1 MSPDAASGARLVLVV
16 DDDPAMRRF
25 LEIVLRRAGFD
36 VETAESGAAAV
47 AALMPASPEAT
58 PPVHA
63 DLVLL
68 DAMLPDIRGYDLAR
82 RLVAEPATARI
93 PICFLT
99 GAVHGRIRAD
109 AGIACVVKPSTPAQ
123 LVGTLEGILDDQ
135 REFEPQARREAV
147 DRVEALSLL

>member
-1 MSPDAASGARLVLVV
+1 MSSDLASGVRRVLVV

-36 VETAESGAAAV
+36 VAAAENGAAAV
-47 AALMPASPEAT
+47 AALVPRSPGSS
-58 PPVHA
+58 PPVRA
-63 DLVLL
+63 DAVLL

-82 RLVAEPATARI
+82 RLVEEPATAGL

-99 GAVHGRIRAD
+99 GAVHGRVAAD

-123 LVGTLEGILDDQ
+123 LIGTLEAIIADGRD
-135 REFEPQARREAV
+135 FEPLARRAAV